1 MVGYIP
7 SPSTNGFNIGPLRL
21 HAYGFLIV
29 LGVFAAVWLADR
41 RWRAWGGEPGTFS
54 NIAVWGVPGGLIG
67 ARLYSVITDYELY
80 DHHLIGIVEIWKG
93 GLGIWGGIAGGVFGG
108 WLYIRR
114 HHLDFGKC
122 LDCVAPALPLAQAI
136 GRWGNYF
143 NQELFGRPTKL
154 PWGLKIDPT
163 IVARLFSNVNKPVPA
178 SYLHATAFQPTF
190 LYESLWD
197 IAVVLLVLW
206 VEKHVRL
213 RKGYLFWTYAALYT
227 FGRFFTEYLRIDF
240 AHKILGLRLNDWTSI
255 IVFAVSIL
263 LVVTRGIIREPSGA
277 PPGER
282 GEGVQPDRARS
293 AVTVGIGG
301 STSGPPTAAAGD
313 TLDEEDIGTVFDRRH
328 DSSLVTDLSE
338 GPDAPVEPTRDD
350 PTAPEPPAA
359 SETPAATETPAA
371 EPSPVEPS
379 AAAEPGLVEPAP
391 MEPTPVEPVATPP
404 VATERPPEEGLAT
417 VEPDAPKVEP
427 SPEALPPPV
436 EDPPTSAP

>member
-54 NIAVWGVPGGLIG
+54 NVAVWGVPGGLIG

-80 DHHLIGIVEIWKG
+80 DHHLIGILEIWKG

-154 PWGLKIDPT
+154 PWGLKIDHT
-163 IVARLFSNVNKPVPA
+163 VVNNLFSNVNKQVPPA
-178 SYLHATAFQPTF
+178 YLHAAAFHPTF

-197 IAVVLLVLW
+197 IAVVFLVLL

-255 IVFAVSIL
+255 VVFAVAIL
-263 LVVTRGIIREPSGA
+263 LVVTRGIVREPSGVA
-277 PPGER
+277 PGEG
-282 GEGVQPDRARS
+282 GEGLQPDGARS
-293 AVTVGIGG
+293 AVAVGMGAG
-301 STSGPPTAAAGD
+301 MSGPPTAAAGD
-313 TLDEEDIGTVFDRRH
+313 TLDEEDIGTVFSGRD
-328 DSSLVTDLSE
+328 DSSAPTELAE
-338 GPDAPVEPTRDD
+338 APV
-350 PTAPEPPAA
+350 TAPEPATAEPVGVATAAADAAPAEPVAVAPTAVDPAA
-359 SETPAATETPAA
+359 A
-371 EPSPVEPS
+371 EGARVKPGDANG
-379 AAAEPGLVEPAP
+379 AAAEPTPEGTKPVPPAAGEPEKPAF
-391 MEPTPVEPVATPP
+391 
-404 VATERPPEEGLAT
+404 
-417 VEPDAPKVEP
+417 
-427 SPEALPPPV
+427 
-436 EDPPTSAP
+436 